1 MKFSEKL
8 VNEIIEYDYDEDAI
22 DALLAAYLKVNGTVV
37 KDNRRFKLQV
47 KCREYDYTFIY
58 NLINNSYNVDLDL
71 YTREKENGLVYEIE
85 ISGFGVTS
93 IVDDLI
99 YSNRQKYYD
108 ENKLFIAYIR
118 GMILANFNLVIED
131 NEEEKSVGYHL
142 GLIVPDIDY
151 AEEVRG
157 VLEYRGIKAKISD
170 WAGEYQI
177 YIKQSEQIL
186 KLLNLLK
193 LTECGIYLSKILEE
207 REVANII
214 NRQSICEAANLDKT
228 YNASAR
234 QVIAINKVMSKYS
247 LGKLEEGIREV
258 AEARLNWQNK
268 SMSELAEQLN
278 ITKSC
283 LNHRMRRI
291 IKMAEEIDD

>member
-8 VNEIIEYDYDEDAI
+8 VNEYDYDEDAI
-22 DALLAAYLKVNGTVV
+22 DALLAVYLKVNGTVV

>member
-108 ENKLFIAYIR
+108 ENKLFISYIR

-193 LTECGIYLSKILEE
+193 LTECGIYLTKILEE

-234 QVIAINKVMSKYS
+234 QVIAINKVLSKYG

-291 IKMAEEIDD
+291 IKMAEDIDD

>member
-1 MKFSEKL
+1 MKFTEKL
-8 VNEIIEYDYDEDAI
+8 VNEIIEYEYDEDAI
-22 DALLAAYLKVNGTVV
+22 DAFLAAYLKVNGTVV
-37 KDNRRFKLQV
+37 KDNRRLKLQV
-47 KCREYDYTFIY
+47 KCREYDYSFIY
-58 NLINNSYNVDLDL
+58 SLINNSYNVDLNL

-108 ENKLFIAYIR
+108 ENRLFIAYIR

-151 AEEVRG
+151 AEEIRD

-177 YIKQSEQIL
+177 YLKQSEQIL

-228 YNASAR
+228 YNASAK
-234 QVIAINKVMSKYS
+234 QVIAINKLLSKYR
-247 LGKLEEGIREV
+247 LEKLEEGIREV

-268 SMSELAEQLN
+268 SMSELAEQLC

>member
-58 NLINNSYNVDLDL
+58 NHINNSYNVDLDL

-85 ISGFGVTS
+85 INGFGVTS

-170 WAGEYQI
+170 WAGEYQV

-291 IKMAEEIDD
+291 IKMAEDIND

>member
-58 NLINNSYNVDLDL
+58 NLINKSYNVDLDL

-85 ISGFGVTS
+85 INGFGVTS

-234 QVIAINKVMSKYS
+234 QVIAINKVLSKYG
-247 LGKLEEGIREV
+247 LEKLEEGIREV

-291 IKMAEEIDD
+291 IKMAEDIDD

>member
-22 DALLAAYLKVNGTVV
+22 DAFLAAYLKVNGTVV
-37 KDNRRFKLQV
+37 KDNRRLKLQV
-47 KCREYDYTFIY
+47 KCREYDYSFIY
-58 NLINNSYNVDLDL
+58 SLINNSYNVDLNL

-108 ENKLFIAYIR
+108 ENRLFIAYIR

-151 AEEVRG
+151 AEEVRD

-177 YIKQSEQIL
+177 YLKQSEQIL

-228 YNASAR
+228 YNASAK
-234 QVIAINKVMSKYS
+234 QVIAINKLLSKYR
-247 LGKLEEGIREV
+247 LEKLEEGIREV

-268 SMSELAEQLN
+268 SMSELAEQLC

>member
-291 IKMAEEIDD
+291 IKIAEEIDD

>member
-8 VNEIIEYDYDEDAI
+8 VNEIIEYEYDEDAI
-22 DALLAAYLKVNGTVV
+22 DAILAAYLKVNGTVV

-58 NLINNSYNVDLDL
+58 NHINNSYNVDLDL

-85 ISGFGVTS
+85 INGFGVTS

-157 VLEYRGIKAKISD
+157 VLENRGIKAKISD

-247 LGKLEEGIREV
+247 LEKLEEGIREV
-258 AEARLNWQNK
+258 AKARLNWQNK

-291 IKMAEEIDD
+291 IKMAEDIDD

>member
-1 MKFSEKL
+1 MKFTEKL
-8 VNEIIEYDYDEDAI
+8 VNEIIEYEYDEDAI
-22 DALLAAYLKVNGTVV
+22 DAFLAAYLKVNGTVV
-37 KDNRRFKLQV
+37 KDNRRLKLQV
-47 KCREYDYTFIY
+47 KCREYDYLFIY
-58 NLINNSYNVDLDL
+58 SLINNSYNVDLNL

-108 ENKLFIAYIR
+108 ENRLFIAYIR

-151 AEEVRG
+151 AEEVRD

-177 YIKQSEQIL
+177 YLKQSEQIL

-228 YNASAR
+228 YNASAK
-234 QVIAINKVMSKYS
+234 QVIAINQLLSKYR
-247 LGKLEEGIREV
+247 LEKLEEGIREV
-258 AEARLNWQNK
+258 AKARLNWQNK
-268 SMSELAEQLN
+268 SMSELAEQLC

>member
-1 MKFSEKL
+1 MKFTEKL
-8 VNEIIEYDYDEDAI
+8 VNEIIEYEYDEDAI

-85 ISGFGVTS
+85 INGFGVTS

-142 GLIVPDIDY
+142 GLIVSDIDY
-151 AEEVRG
+151 AEEIRG

>member
-85 ISGFGVTS
+85 INGFGVTS

-151 AEEVRG
+151 AEEIRG

-234 QVIAINKVMSKYS
+234 QVIAINKVFSKYG
-247 LGKLEEGIREV
+247 LEKLEEGIREV

-291 IKMAEEIDD
+291 IKMAEDIDD

>member
-58 NLINNSYNVDLDL
+58 NLINNSYNVDLNL

>member
-85 ISGFGVTS
+85 INGFGVTS

-193 LTECGIYLSKILEE
+193 LTECGIYLSKILVE

-234 QVIAINKVMSKYS
+234 QVIAINKVLSKYG
-247 LGKLEEGIREV
+247 LEKLEEGIREV

-291 IKMAEEIDD
+291 IKMAEDIDD

>member
-131 NEEEKSVGYHL
+131 NEVEKSVGYHL

-291 IKMAEEIDD
+291 IKMAEDIND

>member
-85 ISGFGVTS
+85 INGFGVTS

-234 QVIAINKVMSKYS
+234 QVIAINKVLSKYG
-247 LGKLEEGIREV
+247 LEKLEEGIRKV

-291 IKMAEEIDD
+291 IKIAEDIDD

>member
-58 NLINNSYNVDLDL
+58 NHINNSYNVDLDL

>member
-85 ISGFGVTS
+85 INGFGVTS

-108 ENKLFIAYIR
+108 ENKVFIAYIR

-234 QVIAINKVMSKYS
+234 QVIAINKVFSKYG
-247 LGKLEEGIREV
+247 LEKLEEGIREV

-291 IKMAEEIDD
+291 IKMAEDIDD

>member
-157 VLEYRGIKAKISD
+157 VLEYRGIKAKKS
-170 WAGEYQI
+170 AQT
-177 YIKQSEQIL
+177 
-186 KLLNLLK
+186 NRVR
-193 LTECGIYLSKILEE
+193 YLFE
-207 REVANII
+207 
-214 NRQSICEAANLDKT
+214 
-228 YNASAR
+228 
-234 QVIAINKVMSKYS
+234 
-247 LGKLEEGIREV
+247 
-258 AEARLNWQNK
+258 
-268 SMSELAEQLN
+268 
-278 ITKSC
+278 
-283 LNHRMRRI
+283 
-291 IKMAEEIDD
+291 

>member
-1 MKFSEKL
+1 MKFTEKL
-8 VNEIIEYDYDEDAI
+8 VNEIIEYEYDEDAI
-22 DALLAAYLKVNGTVV
+22 DAFLAAYLKVNGTVV
-37 KDNRRFKLQV
+37 KDNRRLKLQV
-47 KCREYDYTFIY
+47 KCREYDYSFIY
-58 NLINNSYNVDLDL
+58 SLINNSYNVDLNL

-108 ENKLFIAYIR
+108 ENRLFIAYIR

-151 AEEVRG
+151 AEEVRD

-177 YIKQSEQIL
+177 YLKQSEQIL

-207 REVANII
+207 REVVNII

-228 YNASAR
+228 YNASAK
-234 QVIAINKVMSKYS
+234 QVIAINKLLSKYR
-247 LGKLEEGIREV
+247 LEKLEEGIREV

-268 SMSELAEQLN
+268 SMSELAEQLC

>member
-283 LNHRMRRI
+283 LNHRMRKI
-291 IKMAEEIDD
+291 IKMAEDIDD

>member
-8 VNEIIEYDYDEDAI
+8 VNEIIEYEYDEDAI
-22 DALLAAYLKVNGTVV
+22 DAILAAYLKVNGTVV
-37 KDNRRFKLQV
+37 KDNRRLKLQV

-85 ISGFGVTS
+85 INGFGVTS

-108 ENKLFIAYIR
+108 ENKLFISYIR

-193 LTECGIYLSKILEE
+193 LTECGI
-207 REVANII
+207 
-214 NRQSICEAANLDKT
+214 
-228 YNASAR
+228 
-234 QVIAINKVMSKYS
+234 
-247 LGKLEEGIREV
+247 
-258 AEARLNWQNK
+258 
-268 SMSELAEQLN
+268 
-278 ITKSC
+278 
-283 LNHRMRRI
+283 
-291 IKMAEEIDD
+291 

>member
-58 NLINNSYNVDLDL
+58 NLINNSYNADLDL

-85 ISGFGVTS
+85 INGFGVTS

-157 VLEYRGIKAKISD
+157 ILEYRGIKAKISD

-234 QVIAINKVMSKYS
+234 QVIAINKVLSKYG

-291 IKMAEEIDD
+291 IKMAEDIDD

>member
-47 KCREYDYTFIY
+47 KCREYDYIFIY

-85 ISGFGVTS
+85 INGFGVTS

-157 VLEYRGIKAKISD
+157 VLEYRGIKTKISD

-186 KLLNLLK
+186 KLINLLK

-234 QVIAINKVMSKYS
+234 QVIAINKVLSKYG
-247 LGKLEEGIREV
+247 LEKLEEGIREV

-291 IKMAEEIDD
+291 IKMAEDIDD

>member
-1 MKFSEKL
+1 MKFTEKL
-8 VNEIIEYDYDEDAI
+8 VNEIIEYEYDEDAI
-22 DALLAAYLKVNGTVV
+22 DAFLAAYLKVNGTVV
-37 KDNRRFKLQV
+37 KDNRRLKLQV
-47 KCREYDYTFIY
+47 KCREYDYSFIY
-58 NLINNSYNVDLDL
+58 SLINNSYNVDLNL

-108 ENKLFIAYIR
+108 ENRLFIAYIR

-151 AEEVRG
+151 AEEVRD

-177 YIKQSEQIL
+177 YLKQSEQIL

-228 YNASAR
+228 YNASAK
-234 QVIAINKVMSKYS
+234 QVIAINKLLSKYR
-247 LGKLEEGIREV
+247 LEKLEEGIREV

-268 SMSELAEQLN
+268 SMSELAEQLC

>member
-22 DALLAAYLKVNGTVV
+22 DAFLAAYLKVNGTVV
-37 KDNRRFKLQV
+37 KDNRRLKLQV
-47 KCREYDYTFIY
+47 KCREYDYSFIY
-58 NLINNSYNVDLDL
+58 SLINNSYNVDLNL

-214 NRQSICEAANLDKT
+214 IRQSICEAANLDKT

-291 IKMAEEIDD
+291 IKMAEDIND

>member
-1 MKFSEKL
+1 MKFTEKL
-8 VNEIIEYDYDEDAI
+8 VNEIIEYEYDEDAS
-22 DALLAAYLKVNGTVV
+22 DAFLAAYLKVNGSVV
-37 KDNRRFKLQV
+37 KDNRRLKLQV
-47 KCREYDYTFIY
+47 KCREYDYSFIY
-58 NLINNSYNVDLDL
+58 NLINNSYNVDLNL

-108 ENKLFIAYIR
+108 ENRLFIAYIR

-151 AEEVRG
+151 AEEVRA

-177 YIKQSEQIL
+177 YLKQSEQIL

-228 YNASAR
+228 YNASAK
-234 QVIAINKVMSKYS
+234 QVIAINKLLSKYR
-247 LGKLEEGIREV
+247 LEKLEEGIREV

-268 SMSELAEQLN
+268 SMSELAEQLC